1 MYPNGNSKLLGLH
14 WLVTDK
20 VTEPLFF
27 FIYILVDVLLV
38 SYLQDFK
45 LSP

>member
-1 MYPNGNSKLLGLH
+1 MYPNSNSKLLGLH

-27 FIYILVDVLLV
+27 IYIIIDVLLV
-38 SYLQDFK
+38 SCLQVFK